1 LSRYLSPFTGE
12 RTEVSSFIEGLQ
24 AFLKSGTQL
33 PTLPTVVFQ
42 VHAILDDDRKGA
54 ADVAAVIERDPA
66 LTTRLLRSANSAF
79 YGAAGHQVAS
89 VHPAIQRIG
98 MGQVRSLCLVLGVVQ
113 AFGSKR
119 RVLSHD
125 ALWAHSASVGAVAR
139 KLWTATGQAGP
150 LSADDVYVAGLLHD
164 VGLLVLDQFFAAE
177 FDRLAELRQGMELP
191 LWQHEEDLLGMCHGE
206 IGGLFLGCWKLPAA
220 VADAVAFH
228 HKPQEAPEAHQSVC
242 RVVHA
247 AEIACTSLGW
257 GLADEQPTGVEPPEA
272 IAALGVPADR
282 VAPLLE
288 QVAAV
293 AERASG
299 VLV

>member
-1 LSRYLSPFTGE
+1 
-12 RTEVSSFIEGLQ
+12 VSSFIEGLQ
-24 AFLKSGTQL
+24 SFLKSGTQL

-42 VHAILDDDRKGA
+42 VHAVLDDDRKGA

-66 LTTRLLRSANSAF
+66 LTTRLLRAANSAL
-79 YGAAGHQVAS
+79 YGASGGKVAA
-89 VHPAIQRIG
+89 VHPAIQRVG

-139 KLWTATGQAGP
+139 MLWTSTGQSGP
-150 LSADDVYVAGLLHD
+150 LTADDVYVAGLLHD
-164 VGLLVLDQFFAAE
+164 VGLLAMDQFFPEE
-177 FDRLAELRQGMELP
+177 FDRLAELRQGMDLP

-206 IGGLFLGCWKLPAA
+206 IGGLFLGCWKLPAP
-220 VADAVAFH
+220 VVDAVAFH
-228 HKPQEAPEAHQSVC
+228 HKPQESPEVHRSVS

-247 AEIACTSLGW
+247 AEIACTALGA
-257 GLADEQPTGVEPPEA
+257 GLDDEQPTGVEPPDA
-272 IAALGVPADR
+272 IAALGVPPEQ
-282 VAPLLE
+282 VSPLLD
-288 QVAAV
+288 QIAAV

-299 VLV
+299 VLA